1 MDICQIS
8 CPAEDNTIKWKLLEI
23 LAEEPGGKYLFME
36 KKVLIKTNLLE
47 KKYGAVRVVK
57 GLNLEVNSG
66 EIFGF
71 LGPNGAGKTTTIKM
85 LTGLLAPSEGDAYIC
100 GYDIRKQPAQAKALM
115 AYVPD
120 QPKLYKKLSA
130 REFLH
135 LISALYR
142 LPKEAAKERAEQLLA
157 MFGLQERADE
167 LLEGYSHGMRQKVVL
182 AAALI
187 HRPRVMLLDEPTV
200 GLDPA
205 SARLLKDIL
214 QEMARQGA
222 AVFVSTHILEI
233 AERMCH
239 RVAILKDGLLVAQ
252 GSPEELRRK
261 VGHGGESLED
271 IFLELTGGQENA
283 ELIKSLEGE

>member
-1 MDICQIS
+1 
-8 CPAEDNTIKWKLLEI
+8 
-23 LAEEPGGKYLFME
+23 ME
-36 KKVLIKTNLLE
+36 RVLIKTDQL
-47 KKYGAVRVVK
+47 KKRYGSMTVVN
-57 GLNLEVNSG
+57 GLDLEVKSG

-85 LTGLLAPSEGDAYIC
+85 LTGLLEPSEGKAFIC
-100 GYDIRKQPAQAKALM
+100 GYDISKQPTQAKALM

-120 QPKLYKKLSA
+120 QPKLYNKLSA

-142 LPKEAAKERAEQLLA
+142 VPKEVTRERAEQLLHI
-157 MFGLQERADE
+157 FGLEDRADE

-187 HRPRVMLLDEPTV
+187 HQPKVILLDEPTV

-214 QEMARQGA
+214 QEMAQQGA
-222 AVFVSTHILEI
+222 AIFISTHILEI

-239 RVAILKDGLLVAQ
+239 RVAILKDGLLIAQ

-271 IFLELTGGQENA
+271 IFLELTGGHENA
-283 ELIKSLEGE
+283 ELIKSLEEG

>member
-1 MDICQIS
+1 
-8 CPAEDNTIKWKLLEI
+8 
-23 LAEEPGGKYLFME
+23 ME
-36 KKVLIKTNLLE
+36 SVLIKTCQLT
-47 KKYGAVRVVK
+47 KRYGSVSVVK
-57 GLNLEVNSG
+57 GLDLEVKSG

-85 LTGLLAPSEGDAYIC
+85 LTGLLDPSEGEALIC
-100 GYDIRKQPAQAKALM
+100 NYDISKQSAQAKSLM

-120 QPKLYKKLSA
+120 QPKLYGKLSA

-142 LPKEAAKERAEQLLA
+142 VPKNVMQERVEQLLSL
-157 MFGLQERADE
+157 FGLQERADE

-182 AAALI
+182 ASALI
-187 HRPRVMLLDEPTV
+187 HQPKVILLDEPTV

-205 SARLLKDIL
+205 SARLLKDVL

-222 AVFVSTHILEI
+222 AVFLSTHILEI

-239 RVAILKDGLLVAQ
+239 RVGILKDGFLIAQ
-252 GSPEELRRK
+252 GSPEELRQK
-261 VGHGGESLED
+261 VGHEGESLED
-271 IFLELTGGQENA
+271 IFLELTGGHENA
-283 ELIKSLEGE
+283 ELIKSLEEG

>member
-1 MDICQIS
+1 
-8 CPAEDNTIKWKLLEI
+8 
-23 LAEEPGGKYLFME
+23 
-36 KKVLIKTNLLE
+36 
-47 KKYGAVRVVK
+47 VK
-57 GLNLEVNSG
+57 RG

-85 LTGLLAPSEGDAYIC
+85 LTGLLEPSAGQALIC
-100 GYDIRKQPAQAKALM
+100 GYDIQTQPTRAKALM

-120 QPKLYKKLSA
+120 QPKLYNKLSA
-130 REFLH
+130 REFMQ

-142 LPKEAAKERAEQLLA
+142 VPKDIATERARHLLE
-157 MFGLQERADE
+157 MFGLTDRADD
-167 LLEGYSHGMRQKVVL
+167 LLEGFSHGMRQKVIL
-182 AAALI
+182 ASALI
-187 HRPRVMLLDEPTV
+187 HQPKVILLDEPTV

-214 QEMARQGA
+214 QELARQGA

-239 RVAILKDGLLVAQ
+239 RVGILKDGQLIAQ
-252 GSPEELRRK
+252 GSPEELRQK

-271 IFLELTGGQENA
+271 IFLDLTGGHENA
-283 ELIKSLEGE
+283 ELIKSLEER